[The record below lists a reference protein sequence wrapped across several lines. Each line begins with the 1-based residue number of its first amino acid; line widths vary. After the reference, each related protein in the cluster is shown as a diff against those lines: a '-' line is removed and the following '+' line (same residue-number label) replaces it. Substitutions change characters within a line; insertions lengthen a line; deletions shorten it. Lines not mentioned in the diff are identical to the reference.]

1 MEAERQQAFWS
12 LIPWF
17 KHLQKG
23 VADCKYYSVVY
34 GRVAV
39 STFSLS
45 SSSLMTAVFLASLI
59 FRRPSIP
66 VVMVWTF
73 EHPSLRAVFF
83 LFIFLCDKKVLLS
96 GKEVTICLSVL
107 LILIHLK
114 RKVDHSGTAPHYLGA
129 AQLEAGDSCP
139 MWCEDL
145 FHRWKEPPKTSLYAS
160 WAL

>member
-1 MEAERQQAFWS
+1 M
-12 LIPWF
+12 
-17 KHLQKG
+17 
-23 VADCKYYSVVY
+23 VY

-59 FRRPSIP
+59 FRRPSSP

-83 LFIFLCDKKVLLS
+83 LLIFLCDKKVLLS

-114 RKVDHSGTAPHYLGA
+114 RKVDHSGTAPHYLG
-129 AQLEAGDSCP
+129 LP
-139 MWCEDL
+139 
-145 FHRWKEPPKTSLYAS
+145 SLRQAIAVQCDVKIS
-160 WAL
+160 STVGRNPLKLHSTPVEHCNL